1 MTGRI
6 ALRLAFLAALLLFPA
21 PTLRAQCSFP
31 GATHVTWP
39 AVNPVWDFC
48 FRRPSQSA
56 GANGS
61 GLELSEVRYKGTLV
75 IFQAHIPIL
84 NIKYVPNALGCGGQN
99 LCYRDWFFSEQPFQ
113 CSPSTAPGYCT
124 GTAIPASTVCQ
135 HPGMDAGTFTGVAV
149 EDFGTSLRLT
159 SQCEAGW
166 YRYIPVWEFFADGTI
181 QARFVATSID
191 HSCVAYTHIH
201 HAYFRLD
208 LDLNGNAGNSVD
220 EVLCD
225 GSTARV
231 TTERNFIDSSPA
243 RSKWR
248 VTAASSPFAVEI
260 SRNLGDGGAGD
271 PLPVPDDFPVADGW
285 VLAYDQNEIVDY
297 PDTSTACAAN
307 VNSWDNNQS
316 VDGADIVMWVR
327 AAALHQGEPE
337 GEAADCSMVGPT
349 IRVVPF
355 PPSAAMKLN
364 TVFPCRIVD
373 TRNAPGPYG
382 GPALQAN
389 ATRTFLLAG
398 QCGVPASARSVA
410 VNLTITQ
417 PSSGGHL
424 SAFPSCASV
433 PLASTLNFSAG
444 QTRANNAVLPLGT
457 GGAISINSAFPSG
470 TAHFILDVT
479 GWFE

>member
-1 MTGRI
+1 
-6 ALRLAFLAALLLFPA
+6 
-21 PTLRAQCSFP
+21 
-31 GATHVTWP
+31 
-39 AVNPVWDFC
+39 
-48 FRRPSQSA
+48 
-56 GANGS
+56 
-61 GLELSEVRYKGTLV
+61 
-75 IFQAHIPIL
+75 
-84 NIKYVPNALGCGGQN
+84 
-99 LCYRDWFFSEQPFQ
+99 
-113 CSPSTAPGYCT
+113 
-124 GTAIPASTVCQ
+124 
-135 HPGMDAGTFTGVAV
+135 
-149 EDFGTSLRLT
+149 
-159 SQCEAGW
+159 
-166 YRYIPVWEFFADGTI
+166 
-181 QARFVATSID
+181 
-191 HSCVAYTHIH
+191 
-201 HAYFRLD
+201 
-208 LDLNGNAGNSVD
+208 VD